1 MAILQ
6 ISKIQHRTGANT
18 DLPQLDVG
26 EIGFSTDE
34 QRMYIGN
41 DPILHP
47 AANSG
52 VTTQTEIL
60 TEHSDIAFSKIVGT
74 ANGVVN
80 FSNVAPGQ
88 IVVARNVAN
97 TTNVEWVNGGGNSKQ
112 PGNVNLYANANIH
125 LGHVDYVKLGGG
137 TNGYILQTD
146 GAGNLTWAAFLSGTV
161 VSGTPG
167 GANSQVQYNDGG
179 TSFGGSAGF
188 TYNKVTGELINSGNI
203 VGGNINGPTFGA
215 HNGTI
220 GATTPN
226 SGAFTSIVVSSNA
239 TVTGN
244 VFAGNANITSRLN
257 VTGNANVGNLF
268 STGTANVANL
278 RVSSRVQSS
287 LVPSSDQT
295 YDLGTASLKWKDL
308 YLSGTTLYLGN
319 QTLRSNTNGVSISG
333 NAYVANFVIA
343 NGFSATSLS
352 GTLTTSAQ
360 PNITSLGTLANLN
373 VNGVANLGA
382 VSDLRISGGASGFVL
397 TSNGA
402 GGVSWLPGGSGGS
415 GTPGGANTQIQFND
429 SSSFAGDANFTFT
442 RTSSTLAVPNV
453 SVSGVLNVS
462 NVGNVRVPGG
472 VTGQFLRTDGA
483 GGLTWAT
490 PGGGGNPGGTNT
502 QIQFNDGG
510 NFAGN
515 LNLLFFKT
523 TQTLQVPNIEAE
535 FTAAASSQPNITSVG
550 NLVSL
555 RVLGNTSTGNL
566 TALNNVTSTLF
577 IGSGASLTNING
589 ANVSQVPNANFASYS
604 TNATIANTANT
615 VTVNAQPNITSVGQL
630 TGVTVVGLTD
640 LGSVGN
646 VRITGGSANYLLRT
660 DGAGNLTWVS
670 AIAPDANAN
679 AVQFNNSGLFGGS
692 SSFTFDSASN
702 TLSVTSI
709 TTTLTA
715 ASNAQPNIT
724 SVGTLANLSVT
735 GNITSGNANLGN
747 AVTSN
752 FFIGDGNNLSNI
764 QGANV
769 VGTVANANYAAY
781 AGNVINSS
789 QSNITSVG
797 TLINLDVTGDAN
809 VIANVNANI
818 VVANFIYGDGSNITS
833 IDGAEVTG
841 IVANAN
847 LASYAGY
854 VVNPSQANI
863 TAVGNLTSLRVKTT
877 SATNNNALV
886 VEGSNTEVYI
896 STSTSGI
903 VSISDGASQTGS
915 GLVIIDSLLNTVAS
929 RAVGFSA
936 PKLSNPAISEVL
948 VLAKND
954 STIPNAHSIIPATN
968 FTTNLGGTDEALGEV
983 YFRQVS
989 AGGINVK
996 DTSGAPSAWP
1006 LAATW
1011 QLLAGFDGLYFTD
1024 GFSMFKVSAVDV
1036 TSDAGNGIVPTPL
1049 GPDPS

>member
-34 QRMYIGN
+34 QRMFIGN
-41 DPILHP
+41 DPVLHP
-47 AANSG
+47 PANSA

-80 FSNVAPGQ
+80 FSNVSPGQ
-88 IVVARNVAN
+88 LVVARNVAN
-97 TTNVEWVNGGGNSKQ
+97 TTSVEWINAGGNSKQ
-112 PGNVNLYANANIH
+112 PGNASLYANANIH

-167 GANSQVQYNDGG
+167 GANSQIQYNEGG

-203 VGGNINGPTFGA
+203 VGNNINGPTFGA
-215 HNGTI
+215 HNGTV

-226 SGAFTSIVVSSNA
+226 SGAFTSIVVSNNA

-244 VFAGNANITSRLN
+244 IFAGNANITSRLN

-308 YLSGTTLYLGN
+308 YLSGTTLYLGA
-319 QTLRSNTNGVSISG
+319 QTLQSNTNGIAISG
-333 NAYVANFVIA
+333 NAYVANFVVA
-343 NGFSATSLS
+343 NGFAANSLS
-352 GTLTTSAQ
+352 GTVTTSAQ
-360 PNITSLGTLANLN
+360 PNITSLGTLSSLN

-382 VSDLRISGGASGFVL
+382 VTNLRISGGVSGFVL

-402 GGVSWLPGGSGGS
+402 GGVSWLPGGGGGAG
-415 GTPGGANTQIQFND
+415 GTPGGANTQVQFNNAGT
-429 SSSFAGDANFTFT
+429 FEGDAGFTYT
-442 RTSSTLAVPNV
+442 RTSSTLAAPNI
-453 SVSGVLNVS
+453 SVTGVLTTSDVS
-462 NVGNVRVPGG
+462 NVRVPGG
-472 VTGQFLRTDGA
+472 AVGQFLRTDGS
-483 GGLTWAT
+483 GGLSWAT

-502 QIQFNDGG
+502 QVQFNDGG

-523 TQTLQVPNIEAE
+523 TQTLQVPNIDA
-535 FTAAASSQPNITSVG
+535 TITSGASSQPNITTVG
-550 NLVSL
+550 NLVNLKVIGNTTSGNITS
-555 RVLGNTSTGNL
+555 LGNST
-566 TALNNVTSTLF
+566 ATLF
-577 IGSGASLTNING
+577 VGSGASLTNING

-604 TNATIANTANT
+604 TNATSANVANT
-615 VTVNAQPNITSVGQL
+615 VSVAAQPNITSVGNL
-630 TGVTVVGLTD
+630 TGLKVVGSTD
-640 LGSVGN
+640 LGPISN
-646 VRITGGSANYLLRT
+646 VKITGGVANYLLAT
-660 DGAGNLTWVS
+660 DGAGNLSWAS
-670 AIAPDANAN
+670 SIAPDSNAN
-679 AVQFNNSGLFGGS
+679 AVQFNNSGTFNGS

-702 TLSVTSI
+702 TLSVPST
-709 TTTLTA
+709 TTTLTV

-724 SVGTLANLSVT
+724 SVGTLVNLTVT
-735 GNITSGNANLGN
+735 GNVVSGNATLGN
-747 AVTSN
+747 SATAN
-752 FFIGDGNNLSNI
+752 FFIGSGNNLSNI
-764 QGANV
+764 QAANITGV
-769 VGTVANANYAAY
+769 IANANYSAY
-781 AGNVINSS
+781 TGDVINAT

-809 VIANVNANI
+809 VGGNVNGDI
-818 VVANFIYGDGSNITS
+818 VVANFVYGDGSNLANISGSS
-833 IDGAEVTG
+833 ING
-841 IVANAN
+841 IIANAN
-847 LASYAGY
+847 YSAYAGY
-854 VVNPSQANI
+854 VTSPVQANI
-863 TAVGNLTSLRVKTT
+863 TGVGNLTALRVKTT
-877 SATNNNALV
+877 SFTNADAVAVIGTNNTMYMSTSGVGVSLTDGTNQTGAGIVTFNALV
-886 VEGSNTEVYI
+886 NSVLT
-896 STSTSGI
+896 
-903 VSISDGASQTGS
+903 
-915 GLVIIDSLLNTVAS
+915 
-929 RAVGFSA
+929 RAVGFVA
-936 PKLSNPAISEVL
+936 PKLANAAQSET
-948 VLAKND
+948 LALIKND
-954 STIPNAHSIIPATN
+954 SSLPNAHSIIPTTN

-989 AGGINVK
+989 AAGINLR
-996 DTSGAPSAWP
+996 DTSDSPGNWP
-1006 LAATW
+1006 LATTW
-1011 QLLAGFDGLYFTD
+1011 QILAGADGLYISD
-1024 GFSMFKVSAVDV
+1024 GFGVYKISVGPDVSG
-1036 TSDAGNGIVPTPL
+1036 SPGVPSTL

>member
-26 EIGFSTDE
+26 EIGFATDE
-34 QRMYIGN
+34 QRVYIGN
-41 DPILHP
+41 DPVLHP
-47 AANSG
+47 TPNSS

-80 FSNVAPGQ
+80 FANVAPGQ
-88 IVVARNVAN
+88 LVVAKNIAN
-97 TTNVEWVNGGGNSKQ
+97 TTQVEWINAGGNSKQ
-112 PGNVNLYANANIH
+112 PGNASLYANANIH

-167 GANSQVQYNDGG
+167 GANSQIQYNDGG

-203 VGGNINGPTFGA
+203 VGNNINGPTFGA

-226 SGAFTSIVVSSNA
+226 TGAFTSIAVSNNA
-239 TVTGN
+239 TITGN
-244 VFAGNANITSRLN
+244 IFAGNANITSRLT

-319 QTLRSNTNGVSISG
+319 QTIRSNTNGVSISG
-333 NAYVANFVIA
+333 NAYIANFVIA
-343 NGFSATSLS
+343 NGFAATSLT

-360 PNITSLGTLANLN
+360 PNITSLGTLSNLN
-373 VNGVANLGA
+373 VSGVANLGA
-382 VSDLRISGGASGFVL
+382 VTNLRISGGVSGFVL

-402 GGVSWLPGGSGGS
+402 GGVSWLPGGGGGA
-415 GTPGGANTQIQFND
+415 GTPGGANTEIQFND
-429 SSSFAGDANFTFT
+429 SNSFAGDSGFTYT
-442 RTSSTLAVPNV
+442 KTSSTLAVPNV
-453 SVSGVLNVS
+453 NVSGVLTTSSVANVK
-462 NVGNVRVPGG
+462 VPGG
-472 VTGQFLRTDGA
+472 ISGQFLRTDGS
-483 GGLTWAT
+483 GTLSWAT

-523 TQTLQVPNIEAE
+523 TQTLQVPNIDAV
-535 FTAAASSQPNITSVG
+535 FTTGASSQPNITSVG

-555 RVLGNTSTGNL
+555 RIVGNTTTGNITSL
-566 TALNNVTSTLF
+566 GSATATLF
-577 IGSGASLTNING
+577 VGSGASLTNING

-604 TNATIANTANT
+604 TNATVANTANT
-615 VTVNAQPNITSVGQL
+615 VTVNAQPNITSVGNL
-630 TGVTVVGLTD
+630 TTLKVVGTTD
-640 LGSVGN
+640 LGNIGN
-646 VRITGGSANYLLRT
+646 VRITGGSANYTLQT
-660 DGAGNLTWVS
+660 DGAGNLVWASPGT
-670 AIAPDANAN
+670 PDSNAN

-692 SSFTFDSASN
+692 GSFTFDSASN

-715 ASNAQPNIT
+715 AANAQPNIT
-724 SVGTLANLSVT
+724 SVGTLSNLSVT
-735 GNITSGNANLGN
+735 GNITSGNATLGN
-747 AVTSN
+747 AATAN
-752 FFIGDGNNLSNI
+752 FFIGSGNNLSNI
-764 QGANV
+764 QASNIT
-769 VGTVANANYAAY
+769 GTVANANYSAY
-781 AGNVINSS
+781 TGDVVNAT
-789 QSNITSVG
+789 QSNITSLG
-797 TLINLDVTGDAN
+797 NLTSLVVAGDAN
-809 VIANVNANI
+809 VTGNVNTDI
-818 VVANFIYGDGSNITS
+818 IFANFVYGDGSNITNINGS
-833 IDGAEVTG
+833 AITGAT
-841 IVANAN
+841 ANAN
-847 LASYAGY
+847 FAAYAGY
-854 VVNPSQANI
+854 VTNNAQANI
-863 TAVGNLTSLRVKTT
+863 TSVGNLTSLRVKTT
-877 SATNNNALV
+877 ISTNEDAIVLQ
-886 VEGSNTEVYI
+886 GSNTEMYL
-896 STSTSGI
+896 STSTVG
-903 VSISDGASQTGS
+903 VSLTDGASETGA
-915 GLVIIDSLLNTVAS
+915 GFVTFDALVNAVPT
-929 RAVGFSA
+929 RAVGFIA
-936 PKLSNPAISEVL
+936 PKLSNAAQSETL
-948 VLAKND
+948 VLIKND
-954 STIPNAHSIIPATN
+954 STVPNAHAIIPTTN

-989 AGGINVK
+989 AAGISLR
-996 DTSGAPSAWP
+996 DTSDTPSNWP
-1006 LAATW
+1006 LAPTW
-1011 QLLAGFDGLYFTD
+1011 QILAGADGLYISD
-1024 GFSMFKVSAVDV
+1024 GFGVYKISVGADVS
-1036 TSDAGNGIVPTPL
+1036 GNPGVPSPL